1 MAAVAASHL
10 RSSMWPSCAAALR
23 EYDDPGEAA
32 AAYAAATTPALR
44 ERYDYL
50 TALDAQRHRM
60 WMGGPVDLAHR
71 DGDYALFS
79 MIAVGA
85 APTIDHVFRVF
96 IRRIGFL
103 ASTAVL
109 DSDLRL
115 QRRIEDLYRQ
125 LLASLPPPGRH
136 ARRCSRP
143 P

>member
-1 MAAVAASHL
+1 
-10 RSSMWPSCAAALR
+10 
-23 EYDDPGEAA
+23 
-32 AAYAAATTPALR
+32 
-44 ERYDYL
+44 
-50 TALDAQRHRM
+50 M

-103 ASTAVL
+103 DSTAVL
-109 DSDLRL
+109 DSDLGL
-115 QRRIEDLYRQ
+115 QRRIEDLY
-125 LLASLPPPGRH
+125 ASCSHRHRRRGRH

>member
-1 MAAVAASHL
+1 
-10 RSSMWPSCAAALR
+10 MWPSCAAALR

-44 ERYDYL
+44 ERYNYL

-60 WMGGPVDLAHR
+60 WMGGPVDLAHG

-109 DSDLRL
+109 DSPTSACSAASRTCTASCSHRYRRRAATRGDARGRRSRRN
-115 QRRIEDLYRQ
+115 RRIAY
-125 LLASLPPPGRH
+125 
-136 ARRCSRP
+136 
-143 P
+143 

>member
-1 MAAVAASHL
+1 M
-10 RSSMWPSCAAALR
+10 RPSCAAALR

-44 ERYDYL
+44 ERYNYL

-109 DSDLRL
+109 DSDLRV
-115 QRRIEDLYRQ
+115 QRGIEDLYRQ
-125 LLASLPPPGRH
+125 LLASLPPPG
-136 ARRCSRP
+136 P
-143 P
+143 PRTEMLAAAEAAASGA

>member
-1 MAAVAASHL
+1 
-10 RSSMWPSCAAALR
+10 
-23 EYDDPGEAA
+23 
-32 AAYAAATTPALR
+32 
-44 ERYDYL
+44 
-50 TALDAQRHRM
+50 
-60 WMGGPVDLAHR
+60 
-71 DGDYALFS
+71 

-125 LLASLPPPGRH
+125 LLTSLPPPG
-136 ARRCSRP
+136 P
-143 P
+143 PRAEMLVAAVAAASGA